1 MRPIEIDGPAKILP
15 THTRDR
21 NTGPQ
26 AGAGKAW
33 RNCDWPVQAAFES
46 GRLTGPDRLEA
57 ITAYATI
64 TATAEIRS
72 TRDSTQLDIVRG
84 GNGDPISEHRADAI
98 KKHVS
103 IQSLMPPKDRK
114 ICNMLVDGH
123 KLHDA
128 VSAACGPD
136 YGRSIAARVTDALDA
151 LLHAM
156 RVAKH
161 TGYRVDLTPLAG
173 NGKKR

>member
-1 MRPIEIDGPAKILP
+1 MKSTDIDGPAKILP
-15 THTRDR
+15 THIRDR
-21 NTGPQ
+21 NTSRT

-33 RNCDWPVQAAFES
+33 RNVDWPIQAAFEA
-46 GRLTGPDRLEA
+46 GRLTGQDRLDA
-57 ITAYATI
+57 IVTFAGLA
-64 TATAEIRS
+64 ATAEIRS

-114 ICNMLVDGH
+114 ICNMLADGH
-123 KLHDA
+123 KLHHA
-128 VSAACGPD
+128 IETACGPD

-161 TGYRVDLTPLAG
+161 TGYRVDLTPLAAIA
-173 NGKKR
+173 KKA